1 MEVVTWFFSHGFLF
15 QHLTQDPSIFLSGG
29 VLLDDF
35 LPVKVEPS
43 TSKKKLSPVKSE
55 PVSPVIRSIP
65 EPTELT
71 HAPTPTP
78 QPADGVEQV
87 AGVRRNVEECR
98 FEVDVQGSLI
108 TKTFY
113 INDNDARL
121 SKNTFPVNPT
131 FLKLTWKWR

>member
-1 MEVVTWFFSHGFLF
+1 MEVVTWSFSHGFLF

-35 LPVKVEPS
+35 LPVKVEP
-43 TSKKKLSPVKSE
+43 
-55 PVSPVIRSIP
+55 VSPVIRSIP
-65 EPTELT
+65 EPTEFT